1 MRGCSLLNI
10 RQDIHSLTDFKRHTV
25 DFVKQLKK
33 GQRPLVL
40 TVNGRAEVVVQDPE
54 SYQKL
59 LEMAESFEAISA
71 VQEGLAQ
78 AARGEGI
85 SLERFD
91 KRMRKKHGIPR

>member
-1 MRGCSLLNI
+1 MLNI

-33 GQRPLVL
+33 GRRPLVL
-40 TVNGRAEVVVQDPE
+40 TVNGRAELVVQDAE

-59 LEMAESFEAISA
+59 LEMTESFAAVSA

-78 AARGEGI
+78 AERGEGL
-85 SLERFD
+85 SLEQFD
-91 KRMRKKHGIPR
+91 KRMRKKHGISR

>member
-1 MRGCSLLNI
+1 MLNI

-33 GQRPLVL
+33 GHRPLVL

-54 SYQKL
+54 SYQLL

-71 VQEGLAQ
+71 VQEGMAQ
-78 AARGEGI
+78 AKRGEGI
-85 SLERFD
+85 TLEKFD
-91 KRMRKKHGIPR
+91 KRMRKKHGLSR

>member
-1 MRGCSLLNI
+1 MLNI

-33 GQRPLVL
+33 CHRPLVL
-40 TVNGRAEVVVQDPE
+40 TVNGRAEVVVQDAQ

-59 LEMAESFEAISA
+59 LEMAERFEAISA
-71 VQEGLAQ
+71 VQEGMAQ
-78 AARGEGI
+78 AGRGEGE

-91 KRMRKKHGIPR
+91 KRMRKKHGISR

>member
-1 MRGCSLLNI
+1 MLNI
-10 RQDIHSLTDFKRHTV
+10 RQDIHSLTDFKRRTV

-33 GQRPLVL
+33 CHRPLVL

-71 VQEGLAQ
+71 VQEGMAQ
-78 AARGEGI
+78 AKRGEGTT
-85 SLERFD
+85 LEKFD
-91 KRMRKKHGIPR
+91 KRMRKKHGLSR

>member
-1 MRGCSLLNI
+1 MLNI

-33 GQRPLVL
+33 CRRPLVL
-40 TVNGRAEVVVQDPE
+40 TVNGRAEVVVQDAQ

-71 VQEGLAQ
+71 VQEGMSQ
-78 AARGEGI
+78 AKRGEGMT
-85 SLERFD
+85 LEKFD
-91 KRMRKKHGIPR
+91 KRMRKKHGLSR